1 MNRSFIRC
9 LAYFSLLAGSP
20 LATAH
25 VADAQPAL
33 KAASEQRDVVIPSAV
48 GISLGQTRL
57 FDLPDGI
64 SRIVIADKE
73 VADFRLL
80 SPRQF
85 YLLGKAV
92 GRTNLLVW
100 QNGKA
105 LRNVVVD
112 VGIDV
117 GPLERAVREA
127 LPAETSIQVR
137 TSAASIVLDGV
148 VRDALSA
155 DVALR
160 IARTH
165 TTNLERQLRNSAG
178 PNARGNDRDV
188 VDVVN
193 LMRLSDPQQ
202 VMLEVRIA
210 EVARSLADKIGIGVV
225 GGGDPGGNFRW
236 SIGSNFGGT
245 GQGGAGLVF
254 GSGGTQI
261 AIDLAAEEKR
271 GLVKILAQPAL
282 VAMSGTD
289 ASFNVGG
296 KIFIPV
302 LQPAG
307 GAGGAGIT
315 LEEREFGV
323 GLKFKPTVLENGRIN
338 LLVAPEVSEISRE
351 SISIGN
357 LSNPTFL
364 PAFTVSRVST
374 TVQLAAGQYLVIGG
388 LLRNTSFA
396 TVKRFP
402 LLGSIPILGA
412 LFRSNEYANE
422 QTELLVLVRPTLVS
436 GTDTAPR
443 LPTDDAKQ
451 PTANERFLH
460 GRLEKGDKR

>member
-1 MNRSFIRC
+1 VNRAFIRC
-9 LAYFSLLAGSP
+9 LASSLLLAASP
-20 LATAH
+20 LTSALA
-25 VADAQPAL
+25 ADALPEL
-33 KAASEQRDVVIPSAV
+33 KGVSEQRDVVIPSAV

-57 FDLPDGI
+57 FDLPEGI
-64 SRIVIADKE
+64 SRIVIADKAI
-73 VADFRLL
+73 ADFRLL

-85 YLLGKAV
+85 YLLGKTV

-127 LPAETSIQVR
+127 LPAETGIQVR

-148 VRDALSA
+148 VKDAVSA

-160 IARTH
+160 ITRTH
-165 TTNLERQLRNSAG
+165 TNNLERHLRNSAG
-178 PNARGNDRDV
+178 PNSRGNDRDV
-188 VDVVN
+188 VDIVN
-193 LMRLSDPQQ
+193 LLRLSDPQQ

-210 EVARSLADKIGIGVV
+210 EVARSLADKIGVGVV
-225 GGGDPGGNFRW
+225 GGGAGGNFRW
-236 SIGSNFGGT
+236 SIGSNFAGT
-245 GQGGAGLVF
+245 GPGGAGLVF
-254 GSGGTQI
+254 GSGATQI
-261 AIDLAAEEKR
+261 AVDLAAEEKR
-271 GLVKILAQPAL
+271 GLVKILAEPAL

-307 GAGGAGIT
+307 GTGGGGIT

-357 LSNPTFL
+357 LNNPTFL

-451 PTANERFLH
+451 PTAKDRFLN
-460 GRLEKGDKR
+460 GTLEKGVKR